1 MGAQTGQSCGL
12 YAADRTASP
21 TGGSIDADAL
31 SVSPA
36 RIANIG
42 PRERQRRLL
51 VGFIGLGIGIAV
63 AVGLYDVSTFVTL
76 VVFMVLVGMRSVER
90 KIRDKNNHHT

>member
-12 YAADRTASP
+12 YATDRTASP

-63 AVGLYDVSTFVTL
+63 AAWLIASGAPPRWRLALFIPLFAAALGYFQA
-76 VVFMVLVGMRSVER
+76 
-90 KIRDKNNHHT
+90 RDKT